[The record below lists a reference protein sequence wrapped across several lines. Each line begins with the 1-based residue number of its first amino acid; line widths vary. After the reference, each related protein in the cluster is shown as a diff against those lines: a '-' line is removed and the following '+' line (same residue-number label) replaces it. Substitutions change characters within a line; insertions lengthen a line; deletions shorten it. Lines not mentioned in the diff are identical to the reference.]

1 MESDMAVEMLHDLE
15 TRNFHV
21 KQLIMDN
28 DSTTFAKAKA
38 SFDPNIKKI
47 SDFNHTKK
55 NLISK
60 LYDIKKLKKYPLLG
74 PKTIQHLSKCFAYA
88 VKSNSDTTTLQ
99 KNLECIPS
107 HVFGNHNSCQS
118 QWCRYLQDPEKYRP
132 VNLPYGKYLSGM
144 DLFNDLQHIFT
155 DLAKSASQL
164 TNMGSTQSNENFNRI
179 VACKNPKNFF
189 YSGSEST
196 AFRVAAAVAHKNIGH
211 STVGKASQIINSKM

>member
-60 LYDIKKLKKYPLLG
+60 LYDIKK
-74 PKTIQHLSKCFAYA
+74 
-88 VKSNSDTTTLQ
+88 
-99 KNLECIPS
+99 
-107 HVFGNHNSCQS
+107 
-118 QWCRYLQDPEKYRP
+118 PEKVSSIR
-132 VNLPYGKYLSGM
+132 
-144 DLFNDLQHIFT
+144 
-155 DLAKSASQL
+155 
-164 TNMGSTQSNENFNRI
+164 
-179 VACKNPKNFF
+179 PKN
-189 YSGSEST
+189 YSTS
-196 AFRVAAAVAHKNIGH
+196 F
-211 STVGKASQIINSKM
+211 KMLCICCEI